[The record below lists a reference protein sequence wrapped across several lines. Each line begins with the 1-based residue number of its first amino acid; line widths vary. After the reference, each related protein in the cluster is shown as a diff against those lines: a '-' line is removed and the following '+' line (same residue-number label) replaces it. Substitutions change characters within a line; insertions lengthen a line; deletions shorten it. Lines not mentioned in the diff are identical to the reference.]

1 MQPTNTSSL
10 IRWWVTPKLPIRHI
24 FIDSKDRP
32 NGIFQAIRVYFRK
45 WVIHPIRRW
54 TAHYYVRFL
63 QKFYGL
69 VVIGLTGSAG
79 KTSTKEMIVAILQRQ
94 GETVWTHANED
105 PVFNIP
111 TTIFRC
117 KPATRYLVLEMGVE
131 FPGEM
136 AFYLWL
142 AQPSMGVITNVHQTH
157 TEFFG
162 DREGVAKEK
171 GVLVRSLGKSDA
183 AILNKENRY
192 TQRFAKSTKAKVTW
206 FGKGGDIQAKNIE
219 IKDLKSQY
227 TLMVDNK
234 DIQINLPIL
243 GEQFVSNSLAA
254 AAVGWV
260 SGASLNQ
267 IKQGL
272 EEFKPAEHR
281 MRPIKLR
288 NGSLVLDDSYNSN
301 PAAAK
306 KALETFKEVA
316 GKEKKIVVLGDML
329 ELGTDEVTQHKK
341 LGKLVQNVGT
351 DYLVGVGKLAKHA
364 VGAANLPKGHSWWA
378 TDQKEILPIL
388 KPLLKKNTVVLIKG
402 SRSIELDKLVDQLA
416 A

>member
-1 MQPTNTSSL
+1 
-10 IRWWVTPKLPIRHI
+10 
-24 FIDSKDRP
+24 
-32 NGIFQAIRVYFRK
+32 
-45 WVIHPIRRW
+45 
-54 TAHYYVRFL
+54 L